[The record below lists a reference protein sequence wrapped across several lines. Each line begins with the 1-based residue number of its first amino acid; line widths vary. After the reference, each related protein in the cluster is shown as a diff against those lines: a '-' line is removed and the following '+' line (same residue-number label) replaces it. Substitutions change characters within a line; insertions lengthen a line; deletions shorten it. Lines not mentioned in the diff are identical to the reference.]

1 MQTRRQFVAAA
12 GTAAAAAI
20 LAPEAL
26 GPARAPRRSPA
37 AGASRR
43 ASCRASRRRARSR
56 CGRALHDVGGS
67 VTAELEVARDREF
80 RRVVAR
86 KQVATSGAKG
96 HALKARV
103 TGPEGARAVL
113 LPLLDADDGRAR
125 SGASGPRCRPTPGS
139 RCTSRSGPARTSPTA
154 STTRT
159 TLLAAEDLDFVV
171 CLGDYIYAE
180 TEETRRDRGARRP
193 DRQHRARPARARRS
207 RSTTTARSTAS
218 TAPTRPSAACTPAS
232 RP

>member
-20 LAPEAL
+20 LAP
-26 GPARAPRRSPA
+26 GGARAGAAPRRSPA

-43 ASCRASRRRARSR
+43 ASCRASRRRAAITLWSRLHESAGASAPSSRSPATASSAASSPASRSR
-56 CGRALHDVGGS
+56 RP
-67 VTAELEVARDREF
+67 
-80 RRVVAR
+80 
-86 KQVATSGAKG
+86 GAKG

-103 TGPEGARAVL
+103 TGPKPARAVL
-113 LPLLDADDGRAR
+113 LPLLHAHDGRPGRALPD
-125 SGASGPRCRPTPGS
+125 GAPAPTRGS

-159 TLLAAEDLDFVV
+159 TCSPREDLDFVV

-180 TEETRRDRGARRP
+180 TEETRRDRGARP
-193 DRQHRARPARARRS
+193 TASAAPGPTARARRS
-207 RSTTTARSTAS
+207 RSTTTARSTAC